1 METEIEDALHHMLI
15 ILSISRLYLLPPWN
29 HFHFVYFFVACV
41 LAMSH
46 NCEWTLNFII
56 DEQ

>member
-29 HFHFVYFFVACV
+29 HFRFVYFFGCLHANYVTQ
-41 LAMSH
+41 L
-46 NCEWTLNFII
+46 
-56 DEQ
+56 